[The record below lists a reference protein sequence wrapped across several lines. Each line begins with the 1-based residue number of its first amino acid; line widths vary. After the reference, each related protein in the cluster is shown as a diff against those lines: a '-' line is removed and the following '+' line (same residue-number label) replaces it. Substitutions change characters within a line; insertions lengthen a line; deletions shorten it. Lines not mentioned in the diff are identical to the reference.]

1 MNLDDAWHAIDEQ
14 RLTVAAL
21 LEELN
26 DQEWTQPSLCEG
38 WTVRDVAAH
47 LTLQQIGPGQALA
60 QIVRRPGGMNRM
72 IHNAACRRAAA
83 PTDELIAAIRGMVGS
98 RKRNVGVSHL
108 ETLTDILVHGQD
120 IAIPLGRHLPTRTD
134 AAAAAASRM
143 WSRGWPFWPRRRLAG
158 FRLVATDTQWVAGEG
173 RDVEGRIEAVLLL
186 LTGRL
191 VVLPRLSGDGIG
203 ELRARLA
210 PASR

>member
-21 LEELN
+21 LGDLN

-47 LTLQQIGPGQALA
+47 LTLQQNGPGQALA
-60 QIVRRPGGMNRM
+60 QIVRHPGGMNRM

-98 RKRNVGVSHL
+98 RKRNVGVSRL

-143 WSRGWPFWPRRRLAG
+143 WSRGWAVLAAEAACRLPARRHRYAVGGRRRSRRRRSDRSRPAAADRAAG
-158 FRLVATDTQWVAGEG
+158 CAA
-173 RDVEGRIEAVLLL
+173 AA
-186 LTGRL
+186 
-191 VVLPRLSGDGIG
+191 
-203 ELRARLA
+203 LR
-210 PASR
+210 

>member
-60 QIVRRPGGMNRM
+60 QIVRHPGGMNRM
-72 IHNAACRRAAA
+72 IHNAVCRRA
-83 PTDELIAAIRGMVGS
+83 
-98 RKRNVGVSHL
+98 
-108 ETLTDILVHGQD
+108 
-120 IAIPLGRHLPTRTD
+120 GRRTD
-134 AAAAAASRM
+134 R
-143 WSRGWPFWPRRRLAG
+143 
-158 FRLVATDTQWVAGEG
+158 

-191 VVLPRLSGDGIG
+191 VVLPRLSGDGIA